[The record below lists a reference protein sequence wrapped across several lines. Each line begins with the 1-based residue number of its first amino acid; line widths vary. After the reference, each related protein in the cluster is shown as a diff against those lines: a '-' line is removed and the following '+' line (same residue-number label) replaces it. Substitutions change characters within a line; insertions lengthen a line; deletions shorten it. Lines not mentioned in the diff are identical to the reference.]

1 MENNILAGRTA
12 SPERKRIFSMMLKTV
27 VSLVLVGW
35 LLHKIGIE
43 NLFAQIS
50 RANPRWILLSL
61 MVFSI
66 SNLLGALQ
74 WYGLLRLKDIS
85 LPFYK
90 VLLYYHVG
98 LFFNNF
104 LIGNIGG
111 DAFRVY
117 DIHKSSGNSK
127 SAISTVIFDRFIG
140 FFALSSLAMITA
152 LFWIHQIG
160 SQSTF
165 FTTIGILL
173 SWVLIITVLFRE
185 NWAKMFSW
193 SIKTWLPQ
201 SIYDKLKV
209 IYYDLNQFRHHKMM
223 LLWILMV
230 SFCVQFLRIITHL
243 FAARAVGVQ
252 TNFVY
257 FLVFIP
263 IIALFA
269 SLPISLGG
277 LGVREQSGVALFLK
291 VGVGSAQVVVF
302 EFIAYLIGIF
312 ASLPGGIYFAFRKEI
327 QRHHVS

>member
-1 MENNILAGRTA
+1 MAGRTA